1 MRLDFQI
8 MWFIIIL
15 SSTVEMTFA
24 LKRAL
29 RSAGHDA
36 VARQQLKTKPLLA
49 NEYYPSFDESGRYPN
64 RRDRRGSGAPKKLR
78 TKRVLS
84 EDRYPSYAAS
94 SRHHKPATMIKRR
107 AGSGGLA
114 RQQTRRKR
122 LLAEGCYQSCEDSV
136 RDQQPATVSP
146 SRNVVACAKTL
157 GTGLAAQAAQEAKQA
172 SDEMASAVK
181 IASDRIKLEYADKA
195 ASAARAA
202 EAVLASKQQML
213 QQLEME
219 VREGEAVV
227 QEETAELCAAETHS
241 ALAMKTYQ
249 QAKEALNLL
258 MSSIKMSR
266 VNLDNSDMVA
276 AACQQ
281 FVADKSALMNAAQKR
296 VQLLLHQLAEARA
309 DHAKTKKAADKAEC
323 AANEAK
329 QRSQQQTCHQ

>member
-1 MRLDFQI
+1 MRLDFQV

-15 SSTVEMTFA
+15 SSAIETTFA
-24 LKRAL
+24 LKSAL
-29 RSAGHDA
+29 RRAGHDA
-36 VARQQLKTKPLLA
+36 VALQQLRTKPLLTD
-49 NEYYPSFDESGRYPN
+49 EYYPSFDESGRYPN
-64 RRDRRGSGAPKKLR
+64 RRDRRGGVVQQKLR

-84 EDRYPSYAAS
+84 EDRYPSYAPN
-94 SRHHKPATMIKRR
+94 SRHHNPATMIKRK
-107 AGSGGLA
+107 AGRSGLA
-114 RQQTRRKR
+114 RQQIRTKR
-122 LLAEGCYQSCEDSV
+122 LLAEGCYKSCEDSAT
-136 RDQQPATVSP
+136 DQQPATKSP
-146 SRNVVACAKTL
+146 SRNGVACSKTL
-157 GTGLAAQAAQEAKQA
+157 CTGLAAQAAQEAKQA

-227 QEETAELCAAETHS
+227 QEEAAELCAAESHS
-241 ALAMKTYQ
+241 ALTTKTYQ

-258 MSSIKMSR
+258 MNSIKMTR
-266 VNLDNSDMVA
+266 ANLENSDMVA
-276 AACQQ
+276 AACNQ
-281 FVADKSALMNAAQKR
+281 FVADKSSLMNAAQKR

-309 DHAKTKKAADKAEC
+309 DYAKTKKAANKAEC

-329 QRSQQQTCHQ
+329 QRSQQQICHQ